1 MKVRFL
7 ILPELGIFRG
17 FWFLLSLSFKYVGEK
32 LCSMDL
38 LGKEGEKAAE
48 GLESIMQRLNQL
60 ESHLN
65 AVDSAVQDMGNRVQ
79 AVDQNSVDRD
89 ELAQMMNRPEDEEV
103 ETRELKDFFVRLSKN
118 QKRNERRIDDL
129 EELESDLV
137 DTLQRMQETV
147 KEVHIRSKKIDS
159 RVSRIEDK
167 FSDVD
172 AKVRKHE
179 KKLRETE
186 EIKKELQEVEREQS
200 TEEKED
206 DKNKSFEERQKNVE
220 EELKDLRGSI
230 KQFAD
235 RVDDQ

>member
-1 MKVRFL
+1 MNQVL
-7 ILPELGIFRG
+7 NLPELWIFWTFRG
-17 FWFLLSLSFKYVGEK
+17 FSSLSFKYVGEK
-32 LCSMDL
+32 FWFMDL

-79 AVDQNSVDRD
+79 AVDQNSVGRD

-103 ETRELKDFFVRLSKN
+103 ETRELKDFFVQLSKN

-129 EELESDLV
+129 EDLESDLV
-137 DTLQRMQETV
+137 ETLQRMQETV
-147 KEVHIRSKKIDS
+147 KEVHIRSKKLDS
-159 RVSRIEDK
+159 RLSRMEDK

-186 EIKKELQEVEREQS
+186 EIKKELKEVEREQS
-200 TEEKED
+200 KEENQED
-206 DKNKSFEERQKNVE
+206 EGKSFEERQRNVE